1 MLQAVDHVELG
12 VQPYELSLVMQVG
25 GFDDVP
31 TTTSDNIAL
40 GTLYYLSPKMS
51 CAFASHCSHNL
62 AHVHR
67 TDLILASD
75 LMRSY
80 KEGVRRLSGSCLAAA
95 HQNDGADGNHGKGQK
110 LTLHIQPTASAH

>member
-1 MLQAVDHVELG
+1 
-12 VQPYELSLVMQVG
+12 MQVG

-51 CAFASHCSHNL
+51 RAFASHCSHNL
-62 AHVHR
+62 AHVTHR
-67 TDLILASD
+67 TDVFLASG

-80 KEGVRRLSGSCLAAA
+80 KEELGDSLEVVWQLHTNWMGQIEIMGGSEVDPAHLSNSSST
-95 HQNDGADGNHGKGQK
+95 
-110 LTLHIQPTASAH
+110 LTGRAIWSMQ